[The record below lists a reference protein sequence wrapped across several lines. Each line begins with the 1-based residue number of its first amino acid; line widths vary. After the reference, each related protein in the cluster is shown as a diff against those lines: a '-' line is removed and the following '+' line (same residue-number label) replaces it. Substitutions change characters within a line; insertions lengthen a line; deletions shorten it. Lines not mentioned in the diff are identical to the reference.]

1 MPSVLISGA
10 GRGLGLEFVRQYAA
24 AGWQVFATVRDRSRA
39 TELERMGSSV
49 VVHTVDVNDHEAV
62 KALAHDLRLQP
73 IDVVIANAGVS
84 GPRGMTIE
92 AVDGASW
99 LETMAVN
106 TIAPVVLAGCF
117 MKHLEKGTQKKLIA
131 ISSRLGSIAA
141 NQTGKLYVYRSSK
154 AALNAA
160 WKSIALDYAAS
171 GISAAVFHP
180 GWVRTD
186 MGGPGAD
193 IDVETSVGGMR
204 AVIETLSPENSG
216 KFFNYDGAELPW

>member
-1 MPSVLISGA
+1 MPSVLITGA

-24 AGWQVFATVRDRSRA
+24 DGWKVFATVRDRSRA
-39 TELERMGSSV
+39 PELERLGPSV
-49 VVHTVDVNDHEAV
+49 VVHALDVNDHEAI
-62 KALAHDLRLQP
+62 KSLAHDLRLQP

-99 LETMAVN
+99 LETLAVN
-106 TIAPVVLAGCF
+106 TVAPVVLAGAF

-141 NQTGKLYVYRSSK
+141 NQTGTLYVYRSSK

-160 WKSIALDYAAS
+160 WKSIALDYAGA
-171 GISAAVFHP
+171 GITAAVFHP

-193 IDVETSVGGMR
+193 IDVATSVGGMR
-204 AVIETLSPENSG
+204 HAIETLSPATSG
-216 KFFNYDGAELPW
+216 HFFNYDGTELPW